1 MRDALANVERR
12 GDMRGGERQRGV
24 SSREVLYVDQT
35 SQLG

>member
-12 GDMRGGERQRGV
+12 ADMRGAAGQRGV